1 MSLGCEAF
9 VDITQTKDI
18 VTEVLKASEGIGA
31 HGVIVTAGSKAAY
44 ESAPKMLRV
53 GGTVICVG
61 LRKNILFST
70 SRAVTQ
76 ETNTCLLSS
85 TRWHRDCGS

>member
-9 VDITQTKDI
+9 ADITQTKDI
-18 VTEVLKASEGIGA
+18 VAEVLKASDGIGA

-61 LRKNILFST
+61 LRKGILFPISQT
-70 SRAVTQ
+70 VIQ
-76 ETNTCLLSS
+76 KTNTCLLFS
-85 TRWHRDCGS
+85 TRWHRGCGS